1 MKNNKRGKRNI
12 RNNKKRK
19 NRKEIIKRKKVRD
32 ALVYELFTKDNNILY
47 QVYNDHLWKILRS
60 IFESFILNWHLKEKK
75 SSIKKK
81 RIIEEKH
88 EKISHL

>member
-47 QVYNDHLWKILRS
+47 QVYNDHL
-60 IFESFILNWHLKEKK
+60 
-75 SSIKKK
+75 
-81 RIIEEKH
+81 
-88 EKISHL
+88 